1 MQVYFNVPESM
12 NIIYALTKFTICI
25 MDKMACP
32 MLYTH
37 LNTQTIK
44 AYAVQTLSNQ
54 FNVRKK

>member
-1 MQVYFNVPESM
+1 
-12 NIIYALTKFTICI
+12 
-25 MDKMACP
+25 MACP

-54 FNVRKK
+54 FIVRKKQLTTYIINIYYDIDSETLSPGDLFTG